1 MLGQFGFLDFGTPEL
16 LIILAIILLLF
27 GSKQL
32 PKLTKSFGESIRE
45 LRKSVS
51 DEPSENKTEVK
62 NDKSKSAESS
72 SDK

>member
-51 DEPSENKTEVK
+51 DEPGENKTEVK